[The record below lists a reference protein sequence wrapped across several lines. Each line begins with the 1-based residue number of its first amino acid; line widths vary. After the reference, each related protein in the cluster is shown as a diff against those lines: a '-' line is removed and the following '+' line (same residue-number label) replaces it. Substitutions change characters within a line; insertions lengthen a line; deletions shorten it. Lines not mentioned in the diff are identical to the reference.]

1 MLWIVREEE
10 GIRGDGGV
18 GTVKTREFMSKGLG
32 KRSSLSGGYLGGK
45 VVDFTYIPIVSRR
58 EGRNYKVL
66 MSNRK

>member
-1 MLWIVREEE
+1 VLWIVREGE
-10 GIRGDGGV
+10 GIRGDGVV
-18 GTVKTREFMSKGLG
+18 GKVKTIEFMSEGLG

-45 VVDFTYIPIVSRR
+45 VVDFTYILIVSRR